1 MKRQARAEAD
11 FEQPGPGRYSG
22 SRHLVA
28 EILVQPVDLDALFD
42 LSVDCGDTTSI
53 GPFSVFLREKGDGA
67 FKRFD

>member
-1 MKRQARAEAD
+1 MSAKAESVPRAD
-11 FEQPGPGRYSG
+11 RF
-22 SRHLVA
+22 V
-28 EILVQPVDLDALFD
+28 LFD